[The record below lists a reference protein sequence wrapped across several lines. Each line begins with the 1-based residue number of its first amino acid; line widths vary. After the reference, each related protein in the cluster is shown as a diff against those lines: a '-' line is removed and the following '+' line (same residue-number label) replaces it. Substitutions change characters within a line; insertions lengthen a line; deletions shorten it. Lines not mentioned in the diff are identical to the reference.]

1 MNLFNQLN
9 QRYGQSYIKEVRSW
23 EGKEHKLPRHKCHLH
38 FNLRCLSQN
47 IVPKG
52 IKLNI
57 KQFSTF
63 QERRIICKTHRSILN
78 SQVRQCNRII
88 NKLQSHINKTKTS
101 IKSKSRNKDFMDIV
115 NVIHKSKEKGVQNHQ
130 KLPNKE
136 VQPPTTTTQIQEHMP
151 VPDIIRKK

>member
-23 EGKEHKLPRHKCHLH
+23 ERKGINLLGTKCHLH

-47 IVPKG
+47 VVPKG

-63 QERRIICKTHRSILN
+63 
-78 SQVRQCNRII
+78 
-88 NKLQSHINKTKTS
+88 
-101 IKSKSRNKDFMDIV
+101 
-115 NVIHKSKEKGVQNHQ
+115 
-130 KLPNKE
+130 
-136 VQPPTTTTQIQEHMP
+136 
-151 VPDIIRKK
+151 